1 MAAFIPGMA
10 LSERLYRDA
19 VRPILAA
26 RYPRLAHSAA
36 RLDYGSDV
44 LGFDTPQSMDHG
56 WGPRL
61 TLFLA
66 EQDCDDLGA
75 AVAETLARE
84 LPIEIAGF
92 PTHFVG
98 EGGEV
103 QMQPAGGRPIR
114 HGVTV
119 TTAARFFADYLGF
132 DPASPIADAA
142 WLTVPPQRLR
152 TIAAGRVFHDGLDQL
167 EPARRALAWYPD
179 DVWFHLMAVQ
189 WQRISQDEPFM
200 ARCGDV
206 GDDLGSRLMAARLA
220 RELMQVCFLIER
232 QHAPYAKW
240 FGTAFARLACAAQL
254 APILG
259 AVLDGADWR
268 QREARLSE
276 AYLIAAEMHNQLA
289 VTPPIAPEVAPFHSR
304 PYLVPHA
311 ERFVEALRQAI
322 RSPAVKA
329 WPPHV
334 GAVWQFS
341 DSTDVLESTRLC
353 GALAGAVHG

>member
-1 MAAFIPGMA
+1 VAAFIPGLV

-26 RYPRLAHSAA
+26 RYPRLIHSAA

-44 LGFDTPQSMDHG
+44 LGFDTPLSMDHG

-66 EQDCDDLGA
+66 GQDCDELGA
-75 AVAETLARE
+75 AVAQTLAHE
-84 LPIEIAGF
+84 LPFEIAGF
-92 PTHFVG
+92 PTHYTG
-98 EGGEV
+98 EGGEI
-103 QMQPAGGRPIR
+103 QMQPAGSRPIR
-114 HGVTV
+114 HGVAV
-119 TTAARFFADYLGF
+119 TTAARFFTGYLGV
-132 DPASPIADAA
+132 DPASPIPDAA
-142 WLTVPPQRLR
+142 WLTIPPQRLR
-152 TIAAGRVFHDGLDQL
+152 TIASGRVFHDGLGQL

-179 DVWFHLMAVQ
+179 DVWFHLMAAQ

-200 ARCGDV
+200 ARCGDA
-206 GDDLGSRLMAARLA
+206 GDDLGSRLAAARLA

-254 APILG
+254 APVLA
-259 AVLDGADWR
+259 AVLDSADWR
-268 QREARLSE
+268 RREARLSE
-276 AYLIAAEMHNQLA
+276 AYRLVAGMHNRLG
-289 VTPPIAPEVAPFHSR
+289 VTPLISPEVAPFHSR

-322 RSPAVKA
+322 RSPAVRA
-329 WPPHV
+329 WPPGI

-353 GALAGAVHG
+353 RSLAEAAHG